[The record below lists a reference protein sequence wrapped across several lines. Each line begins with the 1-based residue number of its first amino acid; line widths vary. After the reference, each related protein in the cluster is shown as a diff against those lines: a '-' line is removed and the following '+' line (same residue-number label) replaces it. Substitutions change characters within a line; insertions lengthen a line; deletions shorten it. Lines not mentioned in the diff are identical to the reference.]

1 MLTDLLLPDSLVN
14 LHKCHWLTFG
24 EVMSKSVVYCFF
36 RLTVY
41 NMKRTTRSQHGRLIN
56 TTVKY
61 ARHILSNYS

>member
-1 MLTDLLLPDSLVN
+1 MSLANIWRSYEQECGV
-14 LHKCHWLTFG
+14 L
-24 EVMSKSVVYCFF
+24 FF

>member
-1 MLTDLLLPDSLVN
+1 
-14 LHKCHWLTFG
+14 
-24 EVMSKSVVYCFF
+24 MSKSVVYCFF